1 MSGPRPAVGVLPA
14 LLFALAILAGCTGA
28 PPPVVGQVPTP
39 APAPTPQ
46 LEPDPTEL
54 RIGVD
59 DLGVGFNPHRVADE
73 TPLSRAMA
81 ALVLPSAFRPGP
93 DGEPRLDTAV
103 VTSARVT
110 ETAPFTVSYE
120 IAPAAS
126 WSDNAPIA
134 AEDFVYLW
142 EQLRSQPGVAD
153 PSGYRLIDDVASR
166 QGGKTVD
173 VTFSKPFAGWQTLF
187 NNLLPAHLLRA
198 APRGWGT
205 VLDDGYPASGGPF
218 AIRQIDLDRGEIILE
233 RNDRYWGPPAQ
244 SDRIVLRAVD
254 KARQVEALRSGDSH
268 LALFSADAGTVRS
281 LRDLGDQVQMMTVP
295 RPATMEMLL
304 RQDSRALADVKVRQA
319 VLAALDR
326 PALIEAGTGGGPGEQ
341 LQAHAQVLAPSEHGY
356 TPTEP
361 AGALPKRP
369 DPAQVERLLT
379 EAGYQR
385 TGGSWIRDGR
395 PLNLVIAAP
404 FEHEGYI
411 SIAEAAAQQLRAQ
424 GIQATVVTPT
434 GDQLFG
440 DMLATDPHSAE
451 AGTSGTVDMAVAPRP
466 AGGDPAA
473 TMASSYGCPGVDPDS
488 EQPLPYNAA
497 GFCDELLQPTIDA
510 ALSGRMSFQQA
521 SANVESVLWRDA
533 IALPLY
539 QQAQV
544 LALSN
549 EATGVQAGNGFAGP
563 FSTAAQWLGTPAEND
578 GY

>member
-1 MSGPRPAVGVLPA
+1 MP
-14 LLFALAILAGCTGA
+14 IE
-28 PPPVVGQVPTP
+28 VV
-39 APAPTPQ
+39 A
-46 LEPDPTEL
+46 
-54 RIGVD
+54 GVD
-59 DLGVGFNPHRVADE
+59 ELEGGFNPHTLAD
-73 TPLSRAMA
+73 LSPTSS
-81 ALVLPSAFRPGP
+81 ALAGLMLPSVFRPGP
-93 DGEPRLDTAV
+93 DGAPQLDTNLVESAEV
-103 VTSARVT
+103 VPDA
-110 ETAPFTVSYE
+110 EKFTVRYR
-120 IAPAAS
+120 IKRQAS
-126 WSDNAPIA
+126 WSDGAPIA

-153 PSGYRLIDDVASR
+153 PAGYRLIEDVASR

-173 VTFSKPFAGWQTLF
+173 VTFREPFAGWQSLF
-187 NNLLPAHLLRA
+187 TNLLPAHLLRA
-198 APRGWGT
+198 APRGWAT

-244 SDRIVLRAVD
+244 SDRVVLRALD
-254 KARQVEALRSGDSH
+254 KPRQVEALRSGDSH
-268 LALFSADAGTVRS
+268 LALFSPDATTLQS
-281 LRDLGDQVQMMTVP
+281 LRSLGDQVQLMTVP
-295 RPATMEMLL
+295 RPATMELLL
-304 RQDSRALADVKVRQA
+304 RQDSRALADVRVRQA

-326 PALIEAGTGGGPGEQ
+326 PALIEAGTGGGAPGDQ
-341 LQAHAQVLAPSEHGY
+341 LQAHAQVLAPSERGY

-361 AGALPKRP
+361 AGALPKQP
-369 DPAQVERLLT
+369 DRSQVERLLT

-385 TGGSWIRDGR
+385 AGGTWLRDGR

-404 FEHEGYI
+404 FEHESYI
-411 SIAEAAAQQLRAQ
+411 SIAEAAARQLRDL

-434 GDQLFG
+434 GDQLFRE
-440 DMLATDPHSAE
+440 MLATNPHSAE
-451 AGTSGTVDMAVAPRP
+451 AGTAGTVDMAVAPRP

-497 GFCDELLQPTIDA
+497 GFCDQLLQPTIDA
-510 ALSGRMSFQQA
+510 ALGGRLPFQQA

-544 LALSN
+544 LALSK
-549 EATGVQAGNGFAGP
+549 EARGVQPGFGFAGP